1 MVSVERLIGE
11 TRRGILRSLQ
21 VAGEDRSLPSQ
32 PIFAGGH
39 QQERRLAMT
48 YGLSTRAFIEDG
60 PVEQVA
66 KMDVTRSTARSWRA
80 LSEANR
86 LEVIEQALRAA
97 NDRIDAYP
105 IAL

>member
-1 MVSVERLIGE
+1 M
-11 TRRGILRSLQ
+11 
-21 VAGEDRSLPSQ
+21 A
-32 PIFAGGH
+32 
-39 QQERRLAMT
+39 

-66 KMDVTRSTARSWRA
+66 KSEENRSTARSWRA
-80 LSEANR
+80 LSEACR

-97 NDRIDAYP
+97 NDRIDGYP

>member
-1 MVSVERLIGE
+1 M
-11 TRRGILRSLQ
+11 
-21 VAGEDRSLPSQ
+21 A
-32 PIFAGGH
+32 
-39 QQERRLAMT
+39 

-66 KMDVTRSTARSWRA
+66 RADSIRSTARSWRA
-80 LSEANR
+80 LNEACR

-97 NDRIDAYP
+97 NDRIDGYP

>member
-1 MVSVERLIGE
+1 M
-11 TRRGILRSLQ
+11 
-21 VAGEDRSLPSQ
+21 A
-32 PIFAGGH
+32 
-39 QQERRLAMT
+39 

-66 KMDVTRSTARSWRA
+66 RADSIRSTARSWRA
-80 LSEANR
+80 LTEACR

-97 NDRIDAYP
+97 NDRIDGYP